1 MARKNLPIMRPMVHC
16 MSPSPARSRRRE
28 MTAISCFRYATAG
41 DGDTGQTG
49 QFICFKTGQLYLL
62 TTQENFT
69 GGKNLRQ
76 SG

>member
-1 MARKNLPIMRPMVHC
+1 
-16 MSPSPARSRRRE
+16 

-41 DGDTGQTG
+41 DGDRGQTG